1 MTQWLQKFPQ
11 ELQDKVAKVEK
22 KIQPQLDKIDQQVL
36 NNQARILDAFRKFHV
51 AEEDLV
57 GSTGYGY
64 DDVGRDKLENIY
76 ADYFKTEAALV
87 RPQLA
92 SGTHAIT
99 TSLMGQLRP
108 GDQLLYLTGMPYDT
122 IQQVIGI
129 AGNNTNT
136 MKEWGIDFDYV
147 PLTDHGKVDYEEAQ
161 AKLAANDNIKIV
173 AIQRS
178 RGYAS
183 RNSFTVAEIKDMITF
198 VRRIRPEV
206 IIFIDNCYGEFSEAE
221 EATFYGADIMAGS
234 LFKNAGA
241 GFAKTGAYIVGKKQL
256 VENAANRLLM
266 PGGRDEGATYY
277 HMRDFFE
284 GFFMA
289 PHTTGQAIKGMIF
302 TSALLEEMGMNVS
315 PKWNEPRTD
324 VVQAVT
330 FGKRDPMIKFCQ
342 TIQHYSPL
350 NSFVA
355 PIPSTMDNYADEVIM
370 ASGAFT
376 EGSTIELSSDGPLR
390 EPYSLYIQGGLST
403 EHVKIAITNA
413 VNEIFYQ
420 K

>member
-1 MTQWLQKFPQ
+1 
-11 ELQDKVAKVEK
+11 
-22 KIQPQLDKIDQQVL
+22 
-36 NNQARILDAFRKFHV
+36 
-51 AEEDLV
+51 
-57 GSTGYGY
+57 
-64 DDVGRDKLENIY
+64 
-76 ADYFKTEAALV
+76 
-87 RPQLA
+87 
-92 SGTHAIT
+92 
-99 TSLMGQLRP
+99 
-108 GDQLLYLTGMPYDT
+108 
-122 IQQVIGI
+122 
-129 AGNNTNT
+129 
-136 MKEWGIDFDYV
+136 
-147 PLTDHGKVDYEEAQ
+147 
-161 AKLAANDNIKIV
+161 
-173 AIQRS
+173 
-178 RGYAS
+178 
-183 RNSFTVAEIKDMITF
+183 
-198 VRRIRPEV
+198 
-206 IIFIDNCYGEFSEAE
+206 
-221 EATFYGADIMAGS
+221 
-234 LFKNAGA
+234 
-241 GFAKTGAYIVGKKQL
+241 
-256 VENAANRLLM
+256 
-266 PGGRDEGATYY
+266 
-277 HMRDFFE
+277 
-284 GFFMA
+284 MA